1 MDREKVI
8 GIPILVV
15 GMVLVWVLAGATVND
30 GACAF
35 VTTHPPIV
43 RVVEQ
48 FLMLCWLV

>member
-1 MDREKVI
+1 MANII
-8 GIPILVV
+8 GVSFFT
-15 GMVLVWVLAGATVND
+15 LAMLFALFLGASMAND

-43 RVVEQ
+43 RAVEQ